1 MDFNYIIE
9 FKYRT
14 GKKWD
19 YVYYYRPMP
28 FTEAEKEKVLKNAT
42 QEYGEIWGLDFQD
55 LKMKSSQCR
64 PQNQEI
70 INNIYKQESIKI
82 KNIKEEENRLN

>member
-1 MDFNYIIE
+1 
-9 FKYRT
+9 
-14 GKKWD
+14 
-19 YVYYYRPMP
+19 MP

-70 INNIYKQESIKI
+70 INNIYKQEFIKI